1 MPSALAK
8 SAVLKRGCE
17 KGRMPDKTY
26 TLTFEQQLSRE
37 LPEVFAFFSR
47 AENLEAI
54 TPEFLHF
61 KILSVEP
68 EPISK
73 GTLIHYSLR
82 LHGIP
87 LRWTSEIVEWEPPYR
102 FVDLQRR
109 GPYKL
114 WRHEHRFEQRNG
126 GTHIT
131 DTVTLALPFGVLGQ
145 LAYKIRV
152 RSEVHEIFAFRESKI
167 RELFG

>member
-1 MPSALAK
+1 MAI
-8 SAVLKRGCE
+8 
-17 KGRMPDKTY
+17 KTY
-26 TLTFEQQLSRE
+26 TLNFEQQLSAE
-37 LPEVFAFFSR
+37 LPEVFAFFAR
-47 AENLEAI
+47 AENLETI
-54 TPEFLHF
+54 TPEWLHF
-61 KILSVEP
+61 KILSVNP
-68 EPISK
+68 VPMQQ
-73 GTLIHYSLR
+73 GTMIHYSLR

-114 WRHEHRFEQRNG
+114 WRHEHRFEARHG

-131 DTVTLALPFGVLGQ
+131 DTVTLALPFGWMGEI
-145 LAYKIRV
+145 AYKIRV
-152 RSEVHEIFAFRESKI
+152 RAEVHEIFAFRERKI